1 MCSGHF
7 RTFEGRALLNIE
19 TLFYVPVLFD
29 EDIVYRQK
37 AVFAFLESVYQEM
50 FRYDTSERPVRHS
63 ETAPF
68 TENASVSPA
77 EEQGY
82 QGVSPMWD
90 PLLTHQLRVLL
101 YTDRLL
107 SLQYRDDHRSP
118 EYQHYSSQQP
128 VLAMHLSPIKRAGKV
143 DFSRILRLATCISIR
158 WGVR

>member
-1 MCSGHF
+1 MFLCYLTKILFLGKKQFSPF
-7 RTFEGRALLNIE
+7 WKVCIRRCFIL
-19 TLFYVPVLFD
+19 TL
-29 EDIVYRQK
+29 
-37 AVFAFLESVYQEM
+37 
-50 FRYDTSERPVRHS
+50 SERPVSHS

-68 TENASVSPA
+68 TENVSLSPA
-77 EEQGY
+77 EGQGY

-128 VLAMHLSPIKRAGKV
+128 VLALHLSPIKRAGKV